1 MTTSNHDHDH
11 ESADIN
17 DAFADLVSSMPDLAA
32 LNPDDTP
39 SPVEIVEI
47 AVPDP
52 NGSGESARI
61 TLEVPA
67 GIAPLLRAEFSPERI
82 AAMTQAITAMTTL
95 MNSPDGPPR
104 RDGRS

>member
-1 MTTSNHDHDH
+1 MTNSNHDHDH

-17 DAFADLVSSMPDLAA
+17 GAFADLVSSMPDLAA

-52 NGSGESARI
+52 NGSGESACI
-61 TLEVPA
+61 TLEVAA
-67 GIAPLLRAEFSPERI
+67 GIAPLLRAEFSPDRI

-104 RDGRS
+104 RDRES